1 MMNAQHTSRPKL
13 IVFLGTAHDN
23 GGTSILAS
31 NLAAAMRKQG
41 HRVEEWYLFS
51 SDGDLPPGARVFYH
65 TKRTPFALLTVFWR
79 VVTALRREKVDVLL
93 GLQPLSNLLVGL
105 AGWIA
110 GVRNR
115 VSAYHGPFWSANQTL
130 MNLDALVASLGV
142 YTRMIAC
149 SNSVAD
155 SFRARSKAYDP
166 LAVVV
171 NGQNAPRLFPRAQ
184 ARAEL
189 GLPADGFILGQIG
202 RLSHQKNQGF
212 SLDLM
217 TDLKHELPQAQL
229 VLLGIGPD
237 ESAVRAQIAAAG
249 IADRVRIIPA
259 VPHDRIGLFYS
270 AVDLVLFPSRYEGL
284 SLAAIE
290 AVHAG
295 VPLLC
300 TDIPS
305 FQELFAPSPYLTK
318 TLLLPLAEPAAWRAR
333 ICELLTNGAVRARVG
348 TELAQLSPSYGFDT
362 MAKQYLQLIDPN
374 KAPADAPL
382 RGAVH
387 SGV

>member
-1 MMNAQHTSRPKL
+1 MNAQPTTRPQL

-31 NLAAAMRKQG
+31 NLAAAMRKRG

-65 TKRTPFALLTVFWR
+65 TKRTPFAVLTVFWR

-93 GLQPLSNLLVGL
+93 GLQPLSNLFVGV

-115 VSAYHGPFWSANQTL
+115 ISAYHGPFWSANQKL
-130 MNLDALVASLGV
+130 MNLDALVASFGV
-142 YTRMIAC
+142 YTRMVAC
-149 SNSVAD
+149 SNSVAE
-155 SFRARSKAYDP
+155 SFRVRSKTYDP
-166 LAVVV
+166 VMTIV
-171 NGQNAPRLFPRAQ
+171 NGHNAPRLFPRAQ

-212 SLDLM
+212 SLELMQDLPEA
-217 TDLKHELPQAQL
+217 LL

-237 ESAVRAQIAAAG
+237 ESAVRAQIEAAG

-259 VPHDRIGLFYS
+259 VAHDRIGLFYS
-270 AVDLVLFPSRYEGL
+270 AIDVALFPSRYEGL

-305 FQELFAPSPYLTK
+305 FQELFAPSSYLTK
-318 TLLLPLAEPAAWRAR
+318 TLLLPAADPAAWRAR
-333 ICELLTNGAVRARVG
+333 IRALLTDGALRARVG
-348 TELAQLSPSYGFDT
+348 TELAQLSPVYGFDA
-362 MAKQYLQLIDPN
+362 MAEQYLQLIGRAE
-374 KAPADAPL
+374 APAPVLDAVPRAL
-382 RGAVH
+382 SR
-387 SGV
+387 

>member
-1 MMNAQHTSRPKL
+1 MNPQHTNRPQL

-79 VVTALRREKVDVLL
+79 VVAALRREQVDVLL
-93 GLQPLSNLLVGL
+93 GLQPLSNLFVGL

-115 VSAYHGPFWSANQTL
+115 ISAYHGPFWSANQTL
-130 MNLDALVASLGV
+130 MNSDALVASLGF
-142 YTRMIAC
+142 YTQMVAC
-149 SNSVAD
+149 SNSVAE

-166 LAVVV
+166 VAVVV
-171 NGQNAPRLFPRAQ
+171 NGQNAPQLYPRAQ

-189 GLPADGFILGQIG
+189 GLPAEGFILGQIG

-212 SLDLM
+212 SLELMQDLP
-217 TDLKHELPQAQL
+217 EAQL

-237 ESAVRAQIAAAG
+237 ESAVRAQIGAAG
-249 IADRVRIIPA
+249 ISDRVRIIPSIA
-259 VPHDRIGLFYS
+259 HDRIGLFYS
-270 AVDLVLFPSRYEGL
+270 AIDLVLFPSRYEGL

-290 AVHAG
+290 AIHAG

-300 TDIPS
+300 SEIPS
-305 FQELFAPSPYLTK
+305 FRELFTTSAYLTK
-318 TLLLPLAEPAAWRAR
+318 TLLLPQGDPTLWRAR
-333 ICELLTNGAVRARVG
+333 IRSLLTDSGLRAQVVA
-348 TELAQLSPSYGFDT
+348 ELKHLSPVYGFDT
-362 MAKQYLQLIDPN
+362 MAEQYLQLIGRRE
-374 KAPADAPL
+374 AAADAPL
-382 RGAVH
+382 RRVVQSGA
-387 SGV
+387 

>member
-1 MMNAQHTSRPKL
+1 MNAQPATRPPL

-31 NLAAAMRKQG
+31 NLAAAMRKRG

-65 TKRTPFALLTVFWR
+65 TKRTPFAVLTVFWR
-79 VVTALRREKVDVLL
+79 VVAALRREKVGVLL
-93 GLQPLSNLLVGL
+93 GLQPLSNLFVGL
-105 AGWIA
+105 AGSIA
-110 GVRNR
+110 GVRSR
-115 VSAYHGPFWSANQTL
+115 ISAYHGPFWSANQTL
-130 MNLDALVASLGV
+130 MNADALVASLGV
-142 YTRMIAC
+142 YTQMVAC
-149 SNSVAD
+149 SNSVAE
-155 SFRARSKAYDP
+155 SFRARSKTYD
-166 LAVVV
+166 AVEVIV
-171 NGQNAPRLFPRAQ
+171 NGHNAPRLFPRVQ

-217 TDLKHELPQAQL
+217 RDLKHEIPQALL

-237 ESAVRAQIAAAG
+237 ESAVRAQIEAAG
-249 IADRVRIIPA
+249 IADHVRIIPA
-259 VPHDRIGLFYS
+259 VAHDRIGLFYS
-270 AVDLVLFPSRYEGL
+270 AADLVLFPSRYEGL

-318 TLLLPLAEPAAWRAR
+318 TLLLPPDDPALWRAR
-333 ICELLTNGAVRARVG
+333 IRELLTNGAMRARLG
-348 TELAQLSPSYGFDT
+348 TELAQLSPAYGFDS
-362 MAKQYLQLIDPN
+362 MAEQYLQLIDTRD
-374 KAPADAPL
+374 APAETPL
-382 RGAVH
+382 RQAIH
-387 SGV
+387 NRA

>member
-1 MMNAQHTSRPKL
+1 MNAQHTGRPKF

-79 VVTALRREKVDVLL
+79 VVAALRREHVDVLL
-93 GLQPLSNLLVGL
+93 GLQPLANLFVGF

-110 GVRNR
+110 GIRNR
-115 VSAYHGPFWSANQTL
+115 ISAYHGPFWSANQKL
-130 MNLDALVASLGV
+130 MNLDAFVASLGV
-142 YTRMIAC
+142 YTQMVAC
-149 SNSVAD
+149 SNSVAE
-155 SFRARSKAYDP
+155 SFRARSKAYDRV
-166 LAVVV
+166 AVIV
-171 NGQNAPRLFPRAQ
+171 NGQNKPKLHPRAQ

-189 GLPADGFILGQIG
+189 GLPADGYILGQIG

-212 SLDLM
+212 SLELMQDLPEA
-217 TDLKHELPQAQL
+217 LL

-249 IADRVRIIPA
+249 IADRVRIIPSIA
-259 VPHDRIGLFYS
+259 HDRIGLFYS
-270 AVDLVLFPSRYEGL
+270 AMDLVLFPSRYEGL

-290 AVHAG
+290 AIHAG
-295 VPLLC
+295 VPFLC

-305 FQELFAPSPYLTK
+305 FQELFEASPYLAEQ
-318 TLLLPLAEPAAWRAR
+318 LLLPQGDAPVWRAHIR
-333 ICELLTNGAVRARVG
+333 KLLADPALRADV
-348 TELAQLSPSYGFDT
+348 TAALARLSPAYSFDA
-362 MAKQYLQLIDPN
+362 MAQQYLQLIDRRDAVTE
-374 KAPADAPL
+374 APM
-382 RGAVH
+382 RAVR

>member
-1 MMNAQHTSRPKL
+1 MNAQPATRPQL

-31 NLAAAMRKQG
+31 NLAAAMRKHG

-65 TKRTPFALLTVFWR
+65 TKRSPFALLTVFWR
-79 VVTALRREKVDVLL
+79 VVAALRHERVDVLL
-93 GLQPLSNLLVGL
+93 GLQPLSNLFVGI

-110 GVRNR
+110 GVPNR

-130 MNLDALVASLGV
+130 MNLDTLVASLGV
-142 YTRMIAC
+142 YTQMVAC
-149 SNSVAD
+149 SNSVAE
-155 SFRARSKAYDP
+155 SFRVRSKTYGP
-166 LAVVV
+166 IAVVV
-171 NGQNAPRLFPRAQ
+171 NGQNAPRMFPQAQ

-189 GLPADGFILGQIG
+189 GLPADGLILGQIG

-212 SLDLM
+212 SLELM
-217 TDLKHELPQAQL
+217 RDLKYELPQAQL

-237 ESAVRAQIAAAG
+237 ERAVRAQIAAAD
-249 IADRVRIIPA
+249 IADRVRIVPA
-259 VPHDRIGLFYS
+259 VAHDRIGLFYS

-290 AVHAG
+290 AVHAA

-305 FQELFAPSPYLTK
+305 FQELFAASPYLTK
-318 TLLLPLAEPAAWRAR
+318 TLLLPPTDPAAWRAR
-333 ICELLTNGAVRARVG
+333 IRALLTDGALRARVG
-348 TELAQLSPSYGFDT
+348 TELAQLSPAYGFDS
-362 MAKQYLQLIDPN
+362 MAEQYLQLIGRRE
-374 KAPADAPL
+374 APAAMPL
-382 RGAVH
+382 QGAVQ

>member
-1 MMNAQHTSRPKL
+1 MNAQPTPRQQL

-31 NLAAAMRKQG
+31 NLAAAMRKRG

-51 SDGDLPPGARVFYH
+51 SDGALPPGARVFYH

-79 VVTALRREKVDVLL
+79 VVTALRHERVDVLF
-93 GLQPLSNLLVGL
+93 GLQPLSNLFVGL

-115 VSAYHGPFWSANQTL
+115 ISAYHGPFWSANQTL
-130 MNLDALVASLGV
+130 MNLDALVASFGV
-142 YTRMIAC
+142 YTQMVAC
-149 SNSVAD
+149 SNSVAE
-155 SFRARSKAYDP
+155 SFRVRSKAYDP
-166 LAVVV
+166 VMTIV
-171 NGQNAPRLFPRAQ
+171 NGHNAPRLFPRAQ

-212 SLDLM
+212 SLELMQDLPEA
-217 TDLKHELPQAQL
+217 LL

-259 VPHDRIGLFYS
+259 VAHDRIGLFYS
-270 AVDLVLFPSRYEGL
+270 AVDVALFPSRYEGL

-318 TLLLPLAEPAAWRAR
+318 TLLLPPADPAAWRAR
-333 ICELLTNGAVRARVG
+333 IRAVLTDSALRARIG
-348 TELAQLSPSYGFDT
+348 TELAQLSPAYGFDT
-362 MAKQYLQLIDPN
+362 MAEQYLQLIGR
-374 KAPADAPL
+374 AESPADAPL
-382 RGAVH
+382 RGAVQ
-387 SGV
+387 SRV

>member
-1 MMNAQHTSRPKL
+1 MSAQHASRPRL

-65 TKRTPFALLTVFWR
+65 TKRTPFPLLTVFWR
-79 VVTALRREKVDVLL
+79 VVKALRQERVDVLL
-93 GLQPLSNLLVGL
+93 GLQPLSNLFVGV

-110 GVRNR
+110 RVRNR
-115 VSAYHGPFWSANQTL
+115 ISAYHGPFWSANQRL
-130 MNLDALVASLGV
+130 MNTDALVASLGFYSQMV
-142 YTRMIAC
+142 AC
-149 SNSVAD
+149 SNSVAE

-166 LAVVV
+166 VEVIV
-171 NGQNAPRLFPRAQ
+171 NGHNAPRLFPRAQ

-189 GLPADGFILGQIG
+189 GLPADGFVLGQIG
-202 RLSHQKNQGF
+202 RLSHQKNQDF
-212 SLDLM
+212 TLELMRDLRQ
-217 TDLKHELPQAQL
+217 TQL

-237 ESAVRAQIAAAG
+237 ESAVRAQIADTG

-259 VPHDRIGLFYS
+259 ITHDRIGLFYS
-270 AVDLVLFPSRYEGL
+270 AIDLVLFPSRYEGL

-290 AVHAG
+290 AIHAG

-300 TDIPS
+300 TNIPS
-305 FQELFAPSPYLTK
+305 FQELFASSPYLIEQ
-318 TLLLPLAEPAAWRAR
+318 LLLPPGDPAAWRAR
-333 ICELLTNGAVRARVG
+333 IRSLLTDSALRARV
-348 TELAQLSPSYGFDT
+348 TEELARLSPAYGFDA
-362 MAKQYLQLIDPN
+362 MAEQYLQLIDRGE
-374 KAPADAPL
+374 AAEHAPL
-382 RGAVH
+382 PHAVR
-387 SGV
+387 SGI

>member
-1 MMNAQHTSRPKL
+1 MTVQQTSRPQL

-31 NLAAAMRKQG
+31 NLAAAMRKHG

-51 SDGDLPPGARVFYH
+51 SDGDLPVGARVFYH
-65 TKRTPFALLTVFWR
+65 TKRSPFALFTVFWR
-79 VVTALRREKVDVLL
+79 VVKALRQERVDVLL
-93 GLQPLSNLLVGL
+93 GLQPLSNLFVGL
-105 AGWIA
+105 AGSIA
-110 GVRNR
+110 RVRNR

-130 MNLDALVASLGV
+130 MNLDALVASLGF
-142 YTRMIAC
+142 YTQMVAC

-166 LAVVV
+166 VEVIV
-171 NGQNAPRLFPRAQ
+171 NGHNAPRLYPRAE

-189 GLPADGFILGQIG
+189 GLPAGGFVLGQIG

-212 SLDLM
+212 SLELMRDLP
-217 TDLKHELPQAQL
+217 DAQL

-237 ESAVRAQIAAAG
+237 ESAVRAQIADAG

-259 VPHDRIGLFYS
+259 LAHDRIGMFYS
-270 AVDLVLFPSRYEGL
+270 AIDLVLFPSRYEGL

-290 AVHAG
+290 AIHAG

-305 FQELFAPSPYLTK
+305 FRELFAASPYLTEQ
-318 TLLLPLAEPAAWRAR
+318 LLLPPGDPTAWRAR
-333 ICELLTNGAVRARVG
+333 IRSLLTDKALRTRVNLELTRLSPAYGFGAMADQYMRLIDRSEASEHAPLPQAVR
-348 TELAQLSPSYGFDT
+348 
-362 MAKQYLQLIDPN
+362 
-374 KAPADAPL
+374 
-382 RGAVH
+382 

>member
-1 MMNAQHTSRPKL
+1 MNAQPTTRPQL

-31 NLAAAMRKQG
+31 NLAAAMRKRG

-65 TKRTPFALLTVFWR
+65 TKRTPFAVLTVFWR

-93 GLQPLSNLLVGL
+93 GLQPLSNLFVGV

-115 VSAYHGPFWSANQTL
+115 ISAYHGPFWSANQKL
-130 MNLDALVASLGV
+130 MNLDALVASFGV
-142 YTRMIAC
+142 YTRMVAC
-149 SNSVAD
+149 SNSVAE
-155 SFRARSKAYDP
+155 SFRVRSKTYDP
-166 LAVVV
+166 VMTIV
-171 NGQNAPRLFPRAQ
+171 NGHNAPRLFPPAQ

-212 SLDLM
+212 SLELMQDLPEA
-217 TDLKHELPQAQL
+217 LL

-237 ESAVRAQIAAAG
+237 ESTVRAQIEAAG

-259 VPHDRIGLFYS
+259 VAHDRIGLFYS
-270 AVDLVLFPSRYEGL
+270 AIDVALFPSRYEGL

-305 FQELFAPSPYLTK
+305 FQELFAPSSYLTR
-318 TLLLPLAEPAAWRAR
+318 TLLLPAADPAAWRAR
-333 ICELLTNGAVRARVG
+333 IRALLTDGALRARVG
-348 TELAQLSPSYGFDT
+348 TELAQLSPVYGFDA
-362 MAKQYLQLIDPN
+362 MAEQYLQLIGRAE
-374 KAPADAPL
+374 APAPVL
-382 RGAVH
+382 GAVPRAL
-387 SGV
+387 SR

>member
-1 MMNAQHTSRPKL
+1 MNAQHTSRPQL

-31 NLAAAMRKQG
+31 NLAAAMRKHG

-65 TKRTPFALLTVFWR
+65 TKRSPFALLTVFWR
-79 VVTALRREKVDVLL
+79 VVKALRQERVDVLL
-93 GLQPLSNLLVGL
+93 GLQPLSNLFVGI
-105 AGWIA
+105 AGWLA
-110 GVRNR
+110 GVRDR
-115 VSAYHGPFWSANQTL
+115 ISAYHGPFWSANQTL
-130 MNLDALVASLGV
+130 MNTDALVASLGF
-142 YTRMIAC
+142 YTRMVAC
-149 SNSVAD
+149 SNSVAE

-166 LAVVV
+166 VETIV
-171 NGQNAPRLFPRAQ
+171 NGHDAPRMFARTE

-189 GLPADGFILGQIG
+189 GLPAEGYILGQIG

-212 SLDLM
+212 SLELM
-217 TDLKHELPQAQL
+217 QELPEAQL

-237 ESAVRAQIAAAG
+237 ESAVRAQIAALG
-249 IADRVRIIPA
+249 IADRVRIVPA
-259 VPHDRIGLFYS
+259 ITHDRIGLFYT
-270 AVDLVLFPSRYEGL
+270 AIDIVLFPSRYEGL

-290 AVHAG
+290 AIHAG

-305 FQELFAPSPYLTK
+305 FQELFAASPYLSEH
-318 TLLLPLAEPAAWRAR
+318 LLLPQGDPAAWRAR
-333 ICELLTNGAVRARVG
+333 IRSLLTDRALRARVSL
-348 TELAQLSPSYGFDT
+348 ELAQLAPAYGFDS
-362 MAKQYLQLIDPN
+362 MAEQYLRLIDRS
-374 KAPADAPL
+374 DAPEHAPL
-382 RGAVH
+382 PEAVR

>member
-1 MMNAQHTSRPKL
+1 MNAQPTTRPQL

-31 NLAAAMRKQG
+31 NLAAAMRKRG

-65 TKRTPFALLTVFWR
+65 TKRTPFAVLTVFWR
-79 VVTALRREKVDVLL
+79 VVTALRREKVEVLL
-93 GLQPLSNLLVGL
+93 GLQPLSNLFVGV

-115 VSAYHGPFWSANQTL
+115 ISAYHGPFWSANQKL
-130 MNLDALVASLGV
+130 MNLDALVASFGV
-142 YTRMIAC
+142 YTRMVAC
-149 SNSVAD
+149 SNSVAE
-155 SFRARSKAYDP
+155 SFRVRSKTYDP
-166 LAVVV
+166 VMTIV
-171 NGQNAPRLFPRAQ
+171 NGHNAPRLFPRAQ

-212 SLDLM
+212 SLELMQDLPEA
-217 TDLKHELPQAQL
+217 LL

-237 ESAVRAQIAAAG
+237 ESAVRAQIEAAG

-259 VPHDRIGLFYS
+259 VAHDRIGLFYS
-270 AVDLVLFPSRYEGL
+270 AIDVALFPSRYEGL

-305 FQELFAPSPYLTK
+305 FQEFFAPSSYLTK
-318 TLLLPLAEPAAWRAR
+318 TLLLPAADPAAWRVR
-333 ICELLTNGAVRARVG
+333 IRALLTDGALRARVG
-348 TELAQLSPSYGFDT
+348 TELAQLSPVYGFDA
-362 MAKQYLQLIDPN
+362 MAEQYLQLIGRAE
-374 KAPADAPL
+374 APAPVL
-382 RGAVH
+382 GAVPRAL
-387 SGV
+387 SR

>member
-1 MMNAQHTSRPKL
+1 MNAQHTNRQRL

-31 NLAAAMRKQG
+31 NLATAMRKRG

-65 TKRTPFALLTVFWR
+65 TKRTPFAILTVFRR
-79 VVTALRREKVDVLL
+79 VVAALRREKVDVLL
-93 GLQPLSNLLVGL
+93 GLQPLSNLFVGL
-105 AGWIA
+105 AGSIA

-115 VSAYHGPFWSANQTL
+115 ISAYHGPFWSANQAL
-130 MNLDALVASLGV
+130 MHLDALVASLGV
-142 YTRMIAC
+142 YTQMVAC
-149 SNSVAD
+149 SNSVAE
-155 SFRARSKAYDP
+155 SFRAHGRAYD
-166 LAVVV
+166 AIEVIV
-171 NGQNAPRLFPRAQ
+171 NGHNAPRLSQRAL

-217 TDLKHELPQAQL
+217 RDLKHELPQALL

-237 ESAVRAQIAAAG
+237 EAAVRAQIAAAG

-259 VPHDRIGLFYS
+259 IAHDRIGLFYS
-270 AVDLVLFPSRYEGL
+270 AVDVVLFPSRYEGL

-305 FQELFAPSPYLTK
+305 FRELFAPSPYLTK
-318 TLLLPLAEPAAWRAR
+318 TLLLPPSDPALWRAR
-333 ICELLTNGAVRARVG
+333 IGELLTNGALRARVG
-348 TELAQLSPSYGFDT
+348 TELAQLAPAYGFET
-362 MAKQYLQLIDPN
+362 MAERYLQLIDPRE
-374 KAPADAPL
+374 APVHAPL
-382 RGAVH
+382 PGAVR
-387 SGV
+387 SEV

>member
-1 MMNAQHTSRPKL
+1 MNAQQTSRPQL

-31 NLAAAMRKQG
+31 NLAAAMRKRG

-79 VVTALRREKVDVLL
+79 ILKALRQERVDVLL
-93 GLQPLSNLLVGL
+93 GLQPLSSLFVGVG
-105 AGWIA
+105 GWIA
-110 GVRNR
+110 GVRDR
-115 VSAYHGPFWSANQTL
+115 ISAYHGPFWSANQTL
-130 MNLDALVASLGV
+130 MNLDALVASLGF
-142 YTRMIAC
+142 YTQMVAC
-149 SNSVAD
+149 SNSVAE

-166 LAVVV
+166 VETIV
-171 NGQNAPRLFPRAQ
+171 NGHTAPRLFPREE

-189 GLPADGFILGQIG
+189 GLPANGFVLGQIG

-212 SLDLM
+212 SLELM
-217 TDLKHELPQAQL
+217 QGLKHDLPEAQL

-237 ESAVRAQIAAAG
+237 ESAVRAQIAAEG

-259 VPHDRIGLFYS
+259 IAHDRIGAFYS

-290 AVHAG
+290 AIHAG

-305 FQELFAPSPYLTK
+305 FQELFAASPYLTEQ
-318 TLLLPLAEPAAWRAR
+318 LLLPPGDPAAWRAR
-333 ICELLTNGAVRARVG
+333 IRSLLTDSALRARVG
-348 TELAQLSPSYGFDT
+348 LELARLSPAYDFDS
-362 MAKQYLQLIDPN
+362 MAEQYLQLIDRGE
-374 KAPADAPL
+374 ATEHAPL
-382 RGAVH
+382 RHAVR
-387 SGV
+387 SEV